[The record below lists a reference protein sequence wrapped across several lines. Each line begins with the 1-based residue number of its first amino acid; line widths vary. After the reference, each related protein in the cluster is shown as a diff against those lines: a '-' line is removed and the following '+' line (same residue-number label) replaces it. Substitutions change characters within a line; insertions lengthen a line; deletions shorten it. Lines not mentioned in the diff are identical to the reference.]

1 MKILS
6 LDLGDQWT
14 GSAISD
20 YMEILASPYKTVET
34 KNLESFLEE
43 TIKKEKIETII
54 IGYPKT
60 MKGTLSEQ
68 TKKTIIVKENLEK
81 KFNMVDWI
89 LWDERLTSKMASKIK
104 KTKNKEGKLK
114 LHSIA
119 AALILESYLD
129 YLKSF
134 K

>member
-20 YMEILASPYKTVET
+20 NMQIIASPYKTIET
-34 KNLESFLEE
+34 KNLNSFLEE
-43 TIKKEKIETII
+43 TIKKENLQKII

-68 TKKTIIVKENLEK
+68 TKKTIDMKNKLEQ
-81 KFNMVDWI
+81 KFNTIEWI
-89 LWDERLTSKMASKIK
+89 LWDERLTSKMASNIK
-104 KTKNKEGKLK
+104 KTKNKEEKLK

-119 AALILESYLD
+119 AALVLESYLD
-129 YLKSF
+129 YLKTF